1 MWTPARRL
9 SPLKTAT
16 HQGEFRDLGH
26 WQMRKSYVGGG
37 AEAES
42 RGQRAEEWETERESD
57 AEGGRVAR
65 DPTWSASTFPA
76 RTRKHSTVCCKYW
89 APHFSDA
96 VLAEGIPIFPCPKGV
111 PRTVGKSE
119 IKTIVIEIE

>member
-1 MWTPARRL
+1 MWTPAQRL

-26 WQMRKSYVGGG
+26 WQMRKSYVSGG

-57 AEGGRVAR
+57 AEGGRVVR
-65 DPTWSASTFPA
+65 DTWSAST
-76 RTRKHSTVCCKYW
+76 RTRKHSTVCCKHW
-89 APHFSDA
+89 APPF
-96 VLAEGIPIFPCPKGV
+96 LRRC
-111 PRTVGKSE
+111 VG
-119 IKTIVIEIE
+119 